1 MRQLTIKSR
10 KPYRIQLKPMRIL
23 PIHWLF
29 KRKLEDMF
37 RPRYYT
43 FNLQKDT
50 KLSSIFCE
58 EAGEVYLCMD
68 RLGVQ

>member
-1 MRQLTIKSR
+1 
-10 KPYRIQLKPMRIL
+10 
-23 PIHWLF
+23 
-29 KRKLEDMF
+29 MF

-58 EAGEVYLCMD
+58 EAGEVYLCLD
-68 RLGVQ
+68 RLGMQ